1 MRLAVANCRK
11 VRRFSVRARR
21 GAEADSFRQWPRKVV
36 LEITVMRNLL
46 LRLVR
51 EESGQDIIEYA
62 LLAAGIAVL
71 MIPIVPQIGQAVN
84 AVYGRINTQ
93 VGLIP

>member
-1 MRLAVANCRK
+1 
-11 VRRFSVRARR
+11 
-21 GAEADSFRQWPRKVV
+21 
-36 LEITVMRNLL
+36 MRNLL

-51 EESGQDIIEYA
+51 EDSGQDIIEYA

>member
-1 MRLAVANCRK
+1 M
-11 VRRFSVRARR
+11 S
-21 GAEADSFRQWPRKVV
+21 S
-36 LEITVMRNLL
+36 L
-46 LRLVR
+46 LRRLIR

-62 LLAAGIAVL
+62 LLAAGMAVL
-71 MIPIVPQIGQAVN
+71 MIPIVPQIGAAVN